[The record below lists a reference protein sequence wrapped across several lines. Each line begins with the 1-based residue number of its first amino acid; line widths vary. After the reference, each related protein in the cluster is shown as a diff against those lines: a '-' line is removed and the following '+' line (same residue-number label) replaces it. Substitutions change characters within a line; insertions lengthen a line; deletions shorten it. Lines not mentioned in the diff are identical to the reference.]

1 MKILVNTDTFEPLGG
16 VELSTLQVTSG
27 LVSRGHECH
36 LLYAAGGG
44 GLEAPWRSVAAS
56 MTRVPG
62 FTVAAARPWR
72 TAHHLPPAI
81 RAARRVAPEVVYANR
96 AEHLLWALGAA
107 RTSDAGLLVH
117 LRHHP
122 FPAPLVRLLGRGA
135 TRYLAVSQFLKDGW
149 VGAGLPSGAIDVVPN
164 GIDPEW
170 YRPPTTAER
179 AAARLGLG
187 VTDDRPVVLCYGRLS
202 VDKGLPTLLDA
213 WSARAQPQ
221 QPALLVLAGDADPD
235 VDRLLAPAAQPS
247 VRHVPRRD
255 DVRDL
260 LHAADLVV
268 LPATWSEP
276 FGRVVIEA
284 MAAGVPV
291 IASRVGGIPEILTG
305 RFAGQLVPR
314 SDPRALGAAIERLL
328 DWRRTEPDLGP
339 AGREHV
345 QRFFSLSA
353 TVDVVEATLARVA
366 RTHNDREVGRWS
378 ATAA

>member
-1 MKILVNTDTFEPLGG
+1 VKILVNTDTFEPLGG

-27 LVSRGHECH
+27 LVARGHDCH
-36 LLYAAGGG
+36 LLYATGGG
-44 GLEAPWRSVAAS
+44 GLEAQWRSVATS
-56 MTRVPG
+56 MTQVPG

-107 RTSDAGLLVH
+107 RVSDAGLLVH

-135 TRYLAVSQFLKDGW
+135 TRYLAVSQFLKEGW
-149 VGAGLPSGAIDVVPN
+149 VAAGLPSEAIDVVPN
-164 GIDPEW
+164 GIDPDW
-170 YRPPTTAER
+170 YCPPTAAER

-213 WSARAQPQ
+213 WSARSQPQ
-221 QPALLVLAGDADPD
+221 QPALLVLAGDADAD
-235 VDRLLAPAAQPS
+235 VEPLLATAQQS
-247 VRHVPRRD
+247 VQHVPRRD

-314 SDPRALGAAIERLL
+314 SDPAALRAAIERLL
-328 DWRRTEPDLGP
+328 DWRRTEPDLGR

-345 QRFFSLSA
+345 QRHFSLSA

-366 RTHNDREVGRWS
+366 RTRTDREVGRWS